1 MKRIIA
7 ILLIV
12 ATLLTTLSGCMAVKS
27 NDAMTMGQWV
37 TLIADSFGLQNYLEE
52 KPHFASVPQN
62 DSTFSA
68 FQAVAEWDI
77 IEPSNEITPTTPVT
91 WNDVLV
97 SIVNA
102 GEFLDETATDK
113 EKIEYAIEQFDPSI
127 RTYWGNRYVQIKD
140 AIPLLDAAQEKWAN
154 KVFVEKIEK
163 ATFSNDVVNNIDN
176 KKIEYVSKND
186 VITTSSDELKN
197 LKVGDV
203 YTLPAN
209 GYNSAS
215 INKVKTIEH
224 IDGKV
229 VITNDADFTQEEAGE
244 YIQEIKIQ
252 ETSAPD
258 FSQISGIYDEN
269 GNPINFE
276 IDNSPYAD
284 GMSNK
289 TNDYQLSTLAYT
301 KQNSTP
307 QIQQLGFSD
316 SIKGTLKFKVGE
328 YSVSITT
335 TKNNLSVKLAKE
347 LSKTSNRYR
356 EQKQEAYVKTTFNN
370 VELTRDIDYSWGTLH
385 SATVKLDY
393 ETKIEGGIKTERSGK
408 IGNPVAEGEETTKS
422 LSSIFNQYKKTL
434 EDLNKDIRNSKCHD
448 DIYICKLSWFEFGVA
463 SVDFIVKGKV
473 TAEGDIKIVVEVE
486 GSQGVQ
492 VKDGKFRYIKTN
504 DVDVDFA
511 AEAKL
516 EVTIGPGVAITL
528 LKKIALIEITI
539 DCGLGASVGMTA
551 HLFDIE
557 GHELYSGSAQLT
569 AADADDLSNEE
580 LYTTPEEIE
589 AFAKQKGGTW
599 DAEKKGITGNITLH
613 KGVCLE
619 WKLYPIVRFG
629 VDGKSLVGTI
639 AKKFKVSLSVEILGS
654 KNTILKGHID
664 FPNNIKN
671 MMSSDSVGGG
681 LSALLGI
688 NAKCTYDYTPW
699 DEAVDEVEKIDPST
713 ESSEISKTENITL
726 STMRVEINEGG
737 STQISVTGL
746 PAGYTLKDVEAESD
760 DSSVATFDIREG
772 QITGIKE
779 GITQITV
786 KTKDGKYKAFCAVVV
801 TTDKKIDFNELPGT
815 SSKGV

>member
-7 ILLIV
+7 ILLVIT
-12 ATLLTTLSGCMAVKS
+12 TLLTTLSGCMAVKS
-27 NDAMTMGQWV
+27 NEAMTMGQWV
-37 TLIADSFGLQNYLEE
+37 TLIADSFGLQNYVEE
-52 KPHFASVPQN
+52 KPHFANVPEN

-77 IEPSNEITPTTPVT
+77 IEPSNEITSTTPVT
-91 WNDVLV
+91 WNDVLI

-102 GEFLDETATDK
+102 GEFLDENATDK
-113 EKIEYAIEQFDPSI
+113 EKINFAIKQFAPSI
-127 RTYWGNRYVQIKD
+127 RTYWGNRYVQMKD
-140 AIPLLDAAQEKWAN
+140 AIPLLDAAQDKWAN

-163 ATFSNDVVNNIDN
+163 ASFSDDVVNNIEN
-176 KKIEYVSKND
+176 NIEYVSTND
-186 VITTSSDELKN
+186 VITTTSDELKN

-209 GYNSAS
+209 GDNSAS
-215 INKVKTIEH
+215 INKVQSIEH
-224 IDGKV
+224 VDGKV
-229 VITNDADFTQEEAGE
+229 VITNDADFSDEDAGK
-244 YIQEIKIQ
+244 YIEEIKIQ

-258 FSQISGIYDEN
+258 FSKISGIYDEN

-276 IDNSPYAD
+276 IDNSPSAE
-284 GMSNK
+284 GMSNNGNNFK
-289 TNDYQLSTLAYT
+289 ISTLAYT
-301 KQNSTP
+301 KQTTEP

-328 YSVSITT
+328 YSVSLTT

-408 IGNPVAEGEETTKS
+408 IGNPVGEGEETTKS

-434 EDLNKDIRNSKCHD
+434 EDLNKDMRNSKCHD

-486 GSQGVQ
+486 GSQGIQ
-492 VKDGKFRYIKTN
+492 VKDGKFRYIKTS
-504 DVDVDFA
+504 DIDVDFA

-557 GHELYSGSAQLT
+557 GHELYSGTAQLT

-580 LYTTPEEIE
+580 LYTTPEEIA
-589 AFAKQKGGTW
+589 AFAKSKGGTW
-599 DAEKKGITGNITLH
+599 DAEKKGMSGNITLH

-664 FPNNIKN
+664 FPNNLKN
-671 MMSSDSVGGG
+671 AVNSDSVVGG
-681 LSALLGI
+681 LSALLGV

-699 DEAVDEVEKIDPST
+699 DEAVEEIEELDPST

-726 STMRVEINEGG
+726 STMRVEISEGG
-737 STQISVTGL
+737 VAQITVTGL
-746 PAGYTLKDVEAESD
+746 PDGYTLKDIEAESD

-779 GITQITV
+779 GITQITI

-801 TTDKKIDFNELPGT
+801 TTDNKVDFNELPGT